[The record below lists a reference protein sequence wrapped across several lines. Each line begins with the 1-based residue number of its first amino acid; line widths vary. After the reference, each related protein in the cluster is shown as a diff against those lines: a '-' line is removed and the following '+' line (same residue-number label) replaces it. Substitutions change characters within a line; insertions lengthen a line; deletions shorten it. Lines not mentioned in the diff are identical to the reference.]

1 MKFDLRRPVFDTLAI
16 PMLRLLL
23 LALLFPVLAQA
34 QDKPAKRTCRVLFLN
49 PPANAPKKL
58 FLHDGVESQEIEL
71 PQMNFSDVYQIAAG
85 DTSIRLL
92 PTAVI
97 KPEEIPADAPGAKIA
112 ASVVD
117 CYIVV
122 KEDPANKV
130 VPVQFQIIDAGSEKF
145 RKGQTMW
152 FNLSKFSVGGQLG
165 TQKLAMKSM
174 SREITDAPATGKEA
188 YEVNLSFLR
197 PGDPVFHSISQTKW
211 IHDPSSRMVI
221 FFYGGSETSA
231 PQFSGFKDFRLPPE
245 KSE

>member
-1 MKFDLRRPVFDTLAI
+1 
-16 PMLRLLL
+16 MLRLLF
-23 LALLFPVLAQA
+23 LALVFPVFAQA
-34 QDKPAKRTCRVLFLN
+34 QDKSAQRTCRVLFLN
-49 PPANAPKKL
+49 PPANAPKAVFL
-58 FLHDGVESQEIEL
+58 FDGVKSHEVQLSG
-71 PQMNFSDVYQIAAG
+71 MNFSDVHTIAGG
-85 DTSIRLL
+85 DGSIRLL
-92 PTAVI
+92 PTAVS

-152 FNLSKFSVGGQLG
+152 FNLSQFPVGGQVG

-174 SREITDAPATGKEA
+174 SREITDAPASGKEA

-197 PGDPVFHSISQTKW
+197 PGSPVFHSISQTKW
-211 IHDPSSRMVI
+211 IHDPGSRMVI
-221 FFYGGSETSA
+221 FFYGGTENSA
-231 PQFSGFKDFRLPPE
+231 PQYSGFKDFRLPAE